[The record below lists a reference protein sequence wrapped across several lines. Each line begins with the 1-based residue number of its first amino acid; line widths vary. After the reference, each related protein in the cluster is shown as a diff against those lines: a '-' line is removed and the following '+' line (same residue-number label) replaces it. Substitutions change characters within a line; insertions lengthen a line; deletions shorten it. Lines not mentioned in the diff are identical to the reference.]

1 MHLCDGTYFKMT
13 TFQVKTVTNIR
24 FSNRKE
30 DEWIKSA
37 DVTFSI
43 VVFTNALTIP
53 NLSVFFIFAVEGL
66 TAKTAK
72 RRSPRKKTVL
82 QQTSFS
88 ADLKICNQTGLKKNR
103 NRSGFTV
110 TMTLIC
116 FNLLGAVQI
125 HYYTFYGLFRP
136 TPLTLTQSYNP
147 PPPSQCKI
155 IHRYSFFSR

>member
-53 NLSVFFIFAVEGL
+53 SFRVFFRGRGSDRENREKKKPA
-66 TAKTAK
+66 
-72 RRSPRKKTVL
+72 KKTRL
-82 QQTSFS
+82 
-88 ADLKICNQTGLKKNR
+88 
-103 NRSGFTV
+103 TV
-110 TMTLIC
+110 NI
-116 FNLLGAVQI
+116 V
-125 HYYTFYGLFRP
+125 
-136 TPLTLTQSYNP
+136 
-147 PPPSQCKI
+147 
-155 IHRYSFFSR
+155 